1 MQSKLLNIP
10 VRYLSLFG
18 SRRRRISVGILFV
31 VFSVKKLKQEK
42 ILKILMTLFIYL
54 HSSRFTFSI
63 LAFEFFIH
71 QGHSEFIFIFK
82 SYPIFINLIFENY
95 FPSSLKRRSC
105 LFQIIFVKSGSLIV
119 MNLHS
124 GDLLPC
130 LGLIELRIL
139 GMFRYEIN

>member
-1 MQSKLLNIP
+1 
-10 VRYLSLFG
+10 
-18 SRRRRISVGILFV
+18 
-31 VFSVKKLKQEK
+31 
-42 ILKILMTLFIYL
+42 MTLFIYL

-119 MNLHS
+119 MNLHWD
-124 GDLLPC
+124 DLLPFQGSLNLEYWVC
-130 LGLIELRIL
+130 SVTKFTRKKTICQKWTVIYFCGQRTYFTKRCRKDQFLFVWLTI
-139 GMFRYEIN
+139 